1 MTRVIAPVLGSRVI
15 RAVVG
20 ISVFDALARATIDS
34 ESGCGDFWEFEQG
47 SMPPARALSLEVKPR
62 RR

>member
-20 ISVFDALARATIDS
+20 INVFAALARATIDS
-34 ESGCGDFWEFEQG
+34 ESDCGVFCEFERG

-62 RR
+62 RQ